1 MYDTYVIMMQ
11 IIEKTKV
18 GDLDVA
24 SKVKIYKM
32 ATDEKLNPM
41 ERIANKADRTSLY
54 DALDVAF
61 TWLERANKKD

>member
-11 IIEKTKV
+11 IMEKTKV

-32 ATDEKLNPM
+32 ATDEKLNPV
-41 ERIANKADRTSLY
+41 EAIIKQSEKSSLY
-54 DALDVAF
+54 EALDIAYA
-61 TWLERANKKD
+61 WLSR